1 MSLQVIT
8 AKDVEQAL
16 ANTGTIAGLPGN
28 VVWTPSALDIL
39 RERGLAKP
47 TGSGAAAAGA
57 AKKFPQAASLP
68 PGVPAVPPE
77 PILFDEEYR
86 WEPGHEPKTPEEF
99 QRFYYS
105 EPIAKLRERMAQIG
119 HKVWKRG
126 YVDGNG
132 GNLTV
137 RVGDNL
143 VLCTPTLRSKGELR
157 ADDMCLVDL
166 EGNQKAGTYRRT
178 SEVMTHLAIMKATP
192 KAKACCHAHPPHATA
207 WAVAGIQPP
216 TCMIPEAEVFLG
228 EIGLAEYQTPG
239 TPANAKAVGE
249 VAKDHMAILMI
260 NHGVITWGKDIE
272 DAFWKMENTDS
283 YCQTVWIT
291 SLLGQPKTITQGQA
305 RELIELRGKLGMDD
319 KRSSWKEC
327 ELCDNSEFRPGAVC
341 RVTAAGAEPAPA
353 AANQLDPEA
362 EKLVQALTERI
373 LANAKG

>member
-1 MSLQVIT
+1 MSKQVIT
-8 AKDVEQAL
+8 AKDVEQAI
-16 ANTGTIAGLPGN
+16 ANTGNVSSLPGN
-28 VVWTPSALDIL
+28 VVWTPSALDVL
-39 RERGLAKP
+39 REHGFSKP
-47 TGSGAAAAGA
+47 TGSGESAQVS
-57 AKKFPQAASLP
+57 AKKFPQAETLP
-68 PGVPAVPPE
+68 PGVPATPPE
-77 PILFDEEYR
+77 PILIDEEYR
-86 WEPGHEPKTPEEF
+86 WEPGHEPKSPEEF

-105 EPIAKLRERMAQIG
+105 APITKLRERMAHIG
-119 HKVWKRG
+119 HKVWQRG

-143 VLCTPTLRSKGELR
+143 VLCTPTLKSKGELQ

-166 EGNQKAGTYRRT
+166 EGVQKAGRLKRT

-291 SLLGQPKTITQGQA
+291 SLLGEPKTITQGQA
-305 RELIELRGKLGMDD
+305 RELIELRAKLGMDD

-327 ELCDNSEFRPGAVC
+327 ELCDNSEFRPGASC
-341 RVTAAGAEPAPA
+341 RVEGSTSDTSADL
-353 AANQLDPEA
+353 NKLDPEA
-362 EKLVQALTERI
+362 EKLVQAITDRI
-373 LANAKG
+373 LAEAKS